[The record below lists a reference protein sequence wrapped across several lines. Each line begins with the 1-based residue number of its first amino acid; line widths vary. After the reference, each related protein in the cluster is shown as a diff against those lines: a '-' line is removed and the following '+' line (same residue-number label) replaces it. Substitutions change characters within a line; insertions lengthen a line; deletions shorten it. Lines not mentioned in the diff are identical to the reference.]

1 MGMKLRIVMALI
13 ACVGLSVTQLRADGM
28 PPPED
33 KNFNPVPSIPGV
45 PAPGVPA
52 TPQKPSKPAAAP
64 AVAPAAPTSPPAAAP
79 APAPAPAP
87 VSAPANPSTP
97 VSSDQP
103 APTPAVAP
111 PAKGQKKTLFEVV
124 SIDVQIGERHPPFA
138 NIVVKGV
145 ARTGGW
151 KNIELEPLPTF
162 AKEVGMRSFK
172 LVGTPPDGP
181 ATQALTSVTASIRI
195 DPIPDDVKTI
205 RVLAETNEVAQTFR

>member
-1 MGMKLRIVMALI
+1 MKLRIVMAMI
-13 ACVGLSVTQLRADGM
+13 ACVGLSLTQVRADGM
-28 PPPED
+28 PAPED

-52 TPQKPSKPAAAP
+52 TPQKPTKP
-64 AVAPAAPTSPPAAAP
+64 AVAPTVAPVTPTSPPAP
-79 APAPAPAP
+79 APAAP
-87 VSAPANPSTP
+87 VNPSKP
-97 VSSDQP
+97 VSSDKP
-103 APTPAVAP
+103 APTPAPAP
-111 PAKGQKKTLFEVV
+111 TPPVQAQKKTLFEVV

-138 NIVVKGV
+138 KVVVKGV

-181 ATQALTSVTASIRI
+181 ATQALTPVTASIMI
-195 DPIPDDVKTI
+195 DPVPDDVKTI
-205 RVLAETNEVAQTFR
+205 RVLGETNEVAQTFR